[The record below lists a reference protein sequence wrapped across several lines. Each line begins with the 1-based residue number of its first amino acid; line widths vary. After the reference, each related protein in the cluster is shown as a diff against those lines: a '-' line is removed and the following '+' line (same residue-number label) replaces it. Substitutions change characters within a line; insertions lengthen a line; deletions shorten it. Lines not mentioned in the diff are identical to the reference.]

1 MYIKYNLNNFNYD
14 KIVLSV
20 ASKTYDEETS
30 TLTITTVNNHYLN
43 NDDRI
48 MLHYDYK
55 GMLFK
60 KYYSVFNVEEKK
72 FSISIPVVEDVAV
85 ENKPKT
91 REQRIKEY
99 IGK

>member
-1 MYIKYNLNNFNYD
+1 VYRRKARGGRL
-14 KIVLSV
+14 L
-20 ASKTYDEETS
+20 
-30 TLTITTVNNHYLN
+30 
-43 NDDRI
+43 
-48 MLHYDYK
+48 LHYSLPRK
-55 GMLFK
+55 GRKYSCEDEIK
-60 KYYSVFNVEEKK
+60 KDIAIAIYSSRPAKEKK